1 MKDLKEYVS
10 ELRDKVD
17 IVDVVSKYVRLKK
30 TGRNFVG
37 LCPFHEEKTPSFVVS
52 PEKQIFHC
60 FGCGAS
66 GDVIKFLMKIEDI
79 DFKTAV
85 TELAKEARMP
95 LPKFSASAK
104 DNTEEKNKLKE
115 TMNAALEFFKSK
127 LNAEVVSYL
136 ENRGVKQS
144 SIEKFSL
151 GYAPKNGNEF
161 IAYMHKKNIPVDLLE
176 KTGLARKN
184 EEGILHSYF
193 RNRVMIPIFNLR
205 GEVVAFGGR
214 IFGAGE
220 PKYLNS
226 PDTALFTKGDL
237 LYPINFA
244 KKGIR
249 EKKSAIVTEGYFD
262 ALILQQEG
270 ITNAVCSMGT
280 SFTESQA
287 KLLKRFAE
295 TVYFLYDDDS
305 AGVKGAERAVEV
317 CSKKNLAVK
326 IAVPF
331 EGLDPDEIVL
341 KYGKEKI
348 DEMIENAKDP
358 LVFIAESELK
368 TFGNTPQGRAKVLE
382 KLLEVVS
389 KIASKTE
396 AYEYL
401 REISRMFDTD
411 MRILID
417 QYNSMKKGYRYRRK
431 KDSVIPKLNKIL
443 MAERLLTQA
452 VLQKPEMLPLIEEKI
467 DVEDFF
473 DDEYLDIFNRA
484 KKDIENGIMPDPK
497 NWNEL
502 TEDEIAIATELLLKD
517 EELVKKRAILQTIEN
532 LEKDLFLRSRA
543 VELFNEFLETG
554 DTEKLREYNEIL
566 RELKGK
572 SKEGDKK

>member
-1 MKDLKEYVS
+1 MKDLKEYIS
-10 ELRDKVD
+10 ELRDKID
-17 IVDVVSKYVRLKK
+17 IVDVVSRYVRLKK

-66 GDVIKFLMKIEDI
+66 GDVIKFLMRIEDI

-85 TELAKEARMP
+85 TELAKEAGMP
-95 LPKFSASAK
+95 LPKFSAPTK

-115 TMNAALEFFKSK
+115 TMKTALEFFKSK

-161 IAYMHKKNIPVDLLE
+161 IAYMHKKNIPDDLME
-176 KTGLARKN
+176 KAGLVRRN
-184 EEGILHSYF
+184 EEGVLHSYF

-214 IFGAGE
+214 IFGNGE

-226 PDTALFTKGDL
+226 PDTELFTKGNL

-244 KKGIR
+244 KGGIR
-249 EKKSAIVTEGYFD
+249 KEKSALVTEGYFD

-280 SFTESQA
+280 SFTDAQA
-287 KLLKRFAE
+287 KLIKRFAE
-295 TVYFLYDDDS
+295 TVYFLYDDDT

-317 CSKKNLAVK
+317 CSKRSLSVK

-341 KYGKEKI
+341 KYGREKI
-348 DEMIENAKDP
+348 QNMIKEAKDP
-358 LVFIAESELK
+358 LVFIAEAEIK
-368 TFGNTPQGRAKVLE
+368 KEGNTPQGRAKVIQ
-382 KLLEVVS
+382 KLLEVV
-389 KIASKTE
+389 KGIANKTE

-401 REISRMFDTD
+401 KEISRMFDTD
-411 MRILID
+411 MSVLID
-417 QYNSMKKGYRYRRK
+417 QYNSLKTAYGRRRK
-431 KDSVIPKLNKIL
+431 KESLPAKISKITA
-443 MAERLLTQA
+443 AERLLTQA
-452 VLQKPEMLPLIEEKI
+452 VLQKPETLSVIEEKI
-467 DVEDFF
+467 DVEEFF
-473 DDEYLDIFNRA
+473 DEEYLDIFKRA
-484 KKDIENGIMPDPK
+484 KEDIENGIMPDPK
-497 NWNEL
+497 NWSNLTENEL
-502 TEDEIAIATELLLKD
+502 SIATELMLKD
-517 EELVKKRAILQTIEN
+517 EMLINERAIMQTLEN
-532 LEKDLFLRSRA
+532 LKKDLFLRSRA
-543 VELFNEFLETG
+543 LEAFNEFNETG
-554 DTEKLREYNEIL
+554 DLEKLKEYNEIL
-566 RELKGK
+566 RELKGR
-572 SKEGDKK
+572 

>member
-1 MKDLKEYVS
+1 MKDLKEYIS
-10 ELRDKVD
+10 ELRDKID

-66 GDVIKFLMKIEDI
+66 GDVIKFLMRIEDI

-85 TELAKEARMP
+85 TELAKEAGMP
-95 LPKFSASAK
+95 LPKFSAPTK

-115 TMNAALEFFKSK
+115 TMKTALEFFKSK

-161 IAYMHKKNIPVDLLE
+161 IAYMHKKNIPDDLME
-176 KTGLARKN
+176 KAGLVRRN
-184 EEGILHSYF
+184 EEGVLHSYF

-214 IFGAGE
+214 IFGNGE

-226 PDTALFTKGDL
+226 PDTELFTKGNL

-244 KKGIR
+244 KEGIR
-249 EKKSAIVTEGYFD
+249 KEKSALVTEGYFD

-280 SFTESQA
+280 SFTDAQA
-287 KLLKRFAE
+287 KLIKRFAE
-295 TVYFLYDDDS
+295 TVYFLYDDDA

-317 CSKKNLAVK
+317 CSKRSLSVK

-341 KYGKEKI
+341 RYGREKI
-348 DEMIENAKDP
+348 QNMIKEAKDP
-358 LVFIAESELK
+358 LVFIAEAEIK
-368 TFGNTPQGRAKVLE
+368 KEGNTPQGRAKVIQ
-382 KLLEVVS
+382 KLLEVV
-389 KIASKTE
+389 KGIANKTE

-401 REISRMFDTD
+401 KEISRMFDTD
-411 MRILID
+411 MSVLID
-417 QYNSMKKGYRYRRK
+417 QYNSLKTAYGRRRK
-431 KDSVIPKLNKIL
+431 KESLPAKISKITA
-443 MAERLLTQA
+443 AERLLTQA
-452 VLQKPEMLPLIEEKI
+452 VLQKPETLSVIEEKI
-467 DVEDFF
+467 DVEEFF
-473 DDEYLDIFNRA
+473 DEEYLDIFKRA
-484 KKDIENGIMPDPK
+484 KEDIENGIIPDPR
-497 NWNEL
+497 NWSNLTENEL
-502 TEDEIAIATELLLKD
+502 SIAMELMLKD
-517 EELVKKRAILQTIEN
+517 EMLINERAIMQTLEN
-532 LEKDLFLRSRA
+532 LKKDLFLRSRA
-543 VELFNEFLETG
+543 LEAFNEFKETG
-554 DTEKLREYNEIL
+554 NLEKLKEYNEIL
-566 RELKGK
+566 RELKGR
-572 SKEGDKK
+572 